1 MKLTEALKLKST
13 TTENGMPTHATS
25 LNYNVDLF
33 FRAGAMRNAKEDDI
47 ISLVSKAWNEDATT
61 CLRILF
67 WARDIRGGAGERKFF
82 RVAIKY
88 IANIDP
94 HGISSVLTLI
104 PFYGRWDDLLVF
116 EDTHSEEFALSLI
129 ATALDDKNSLC
140 AKWMPR
146 KGSFANK
153 LKRFMK
159 LTPKE
164 YRKCLVN
171 LTNVVETAMCTNNW
185 ETINYEHVPS
195 LAMTRYGSAFSRHT
209 AGKFTGYIQALREGK
224 TKINTGAIYPYDVTK
239 ALDSNDAAEEL
250 WKSLPNYLKDN
261 TERILP
267 LVDVSGS
274 MSSPCGGSLRCIDV
288 AISLG
293 LYISERNDGSY
304 KDHFITFSEQPE
316 LVHLTGSLK
325 HRYDQM
331 SCSHWGMNTNLEA
344 VYELILKQAVLH
356 NIPQSEMPT
365 QILILSDME
374 FDEATTKSL
383 YNPRFPAQ
391 IERLW
396 SPTAQEMITLL
407 FSDAGYAV
415 PNVVY
420 WNLQSR
426 SSNLPASFNETGV
439 ALISGFSPAIMT
451 SLLNGSEMTPLSIM
465 MKTINT
471 ERYSGIKYETKN

>member
-25 LNYNVDLF
+25 LDYNVDLF
-33 FRAGAMRNAKEDDI
+33 FKAGAMRNSKEDDI
-47 ISLVSKAWNEDATT
+47 ISLVSNAWNEDATT

-67 WARDIRGGAGERKFF
+67 WARDVRGGAGERKFF
-82 RVAIKY
+82 RIAIKY

-94 HGISSVLTLI
+94 HGVASVLTLI

-171 LTNVVETAMCTNNW
+171 LTSVVETAMCTNSW

-195 LAMTRYGSAFSRHT
+195 LAMARYGRAFFKHT
-209 AGKFTGYIQALREGK
+209 AEKFSEYLTALQEGK
-224 TKINTGAIYPYDVTK
+224 SKINTGAIYPYDVIK
-239 ALDSNDAAEEL
+239 ALNSNEAAEEL
-250 WKSLPNYLKDN
+250 WRSLPNYLKDN
-261 TERILP
+261 SERILP

-274 MSSPCGGSLRCIDV
+274 MSSKCGGSLECIDV
-288 AISLG
+288 AVSLG
-293 LYISERNDGSY
+293 LYISERNEGPY
-304 KDHFITFSEQPE
+304 KDHFITFSEKPE

-331 SCSHWGMNTNLEA
+331 SNSSWGMNTDLMA

-356 NIPQSEMPT
+356 NIPQNEMPT

-374 FDEATTKSL
+374 FDEATVKNSW
-383 YNPRFPAQ
+383 
-391 IERLW
+391 ERIHGLRHEW
-396 SPTAQEMITLL
+396 NPTAQEMITKL

-420 WNLQSR
+420 WNIQSR
-426 SSNLPASFNETGV
+426 NSGVPASFNETGV

-451 SLLNGSEMTPLSIM
+451 SLLNGSSITPQSIM
-465 MKTINT
+465 MKTINS

>member
-47 ISLVSKAWNEDATT
+47 ISLVTRAWSEDATT

-67 WARDIRGGAGERKFF
+67 WVRDIRGGAGERRFF

-104 PFYGRWDDLLVF
+104 PLYGRWDDLLVF
-116 EDTHSEEFALSLI
+116 ENTHSEEFALSLI
-129 ATALDDKNSLC
+129 ATALEDKNSLC

-185 ETINYEHVPS
+185 EAINYEHVPS
-195 LAMTRYGSAFSRHT
+195 LAMIRYGRSFAKHTSEKFS
-209 AGKFTGYIQALREGK
+209 KYIQSLQEGK

-239 ALDSNDAAEEL
+239 VLHSNEAAEEM
-250 WKSLPNYLKDN
+250 WKALPNYLKDN
-261 TERILP
+261 TQRILP

-274 MSSPCGGSLRCIDV
+274 MRLLCGGSLRCIDV
-288 AISLG
+288 AVSLG
-293 LYISERNDGSY
+293 LYISERNEGPY
-304 KDHFITFSEQPE
+304 KDHFITFSEKPE

-325 HRYDQM
+325 ERYTQM
-331 SCSHWGMNTNLEA
+331 SRSNWGMNTNLMA

-356 NIPQSEMPT
+356 NIPQDEMPT

-374 FDEATTKSL
+374 FNEATIKTSWDSPTKQQW
-383 YNPRFPAQ
+383 N
-391 IERLW
+391 
-396 SPTAQEMITLL
+396 PTAQEMITQL

-426 SSNLPASFNETGV
+426 SNNVPASFNETGT

-451 SLLNGSEMTPLSIM
+451 SLLGGSAMTPHSIM

-471 ERYSGIKYETKN
+471 ERYLGIKYETK